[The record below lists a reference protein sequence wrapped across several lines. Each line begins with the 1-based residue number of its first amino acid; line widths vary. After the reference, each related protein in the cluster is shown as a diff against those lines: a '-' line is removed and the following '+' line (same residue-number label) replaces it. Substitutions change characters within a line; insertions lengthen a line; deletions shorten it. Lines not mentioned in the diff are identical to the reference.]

1 MGEFIYFAVLVI
13 LMAANVYVNMQ
24 ELREI
29 FSSEKIKH
37 KKAQLE
43 KYIFTMVP
51 KRKRSNLERELFNSS
66 VTLKN
71 LSIVRRETPIS
82 ADYIYERLAE
92 NGGRLRPVYSR
103 MLALYRAGND
113 EEAFRIV
120 ASEIGTKAAKNFA
133 YILSKLDKMNPAQLV
148 LQMEMFQETMTESAM
163 TGAMKK
169 AQRNSVIITACA
181 SMSIFALLINFT
193 VVVVFMNTIEILN
206 GIFI

>member
-1 MGEFIYFAVLVI
+1 MGEFIYFAALAI
-13 LMAANVYVNMQ
+13 LMAANVYVNRQ

-29 FSSEKIKH
+29 FLGEKIKQR
-37 KKAQLE
+37 KARIE
-43 KYIFTMVP
+43 NYILTIVP
-51 KRKRSNLERELFNSS
+51 KRKHSNLERELFSSS

-133 YILSKLDKMNPAQLV
+133 YILSRLDKMNPAQLV
-148 LQMEMFQETMTESAM
+148 LQMEMFQEAMTESTM
-163 TGAMKK
+163 TVSMKK

-206 GIFI
+206 GVFM

>member
-1 MGEFIYFAVLVI
+1 MGEFIYFAALAI
-13 LMAANVYVNMQ
+13 LMAANVYVNRQ

-29 FSSEKIKH
+29 FLGEKIKQR
-37 KKAQLE
+37 KAQIE
-43 KYIFTMVP
+43 NYILTIVP
-51 KRKRSNLERELFNSS
+51 KRKHSNLERELFSSS

-133 YILSKLDKMNPAQLV
+133 YILSRLDKMNPAQLV
-148 LQMEMFQETMTESAM
+148 LQMEMFQEAMTESAM
-163 TGAMKK
+163 TVSMKK

-206 GIFI
+206 GVFM